1 MVSIKDVAR
10 EAGVAISTVS
20 KVLNNYPNVSEAT
33 RQKVNEVVDRLGF
46 VPNTVAASL
55 SSKKTGRVAL
65 LLKLNLDTSA
75 SDEINMQYISGAIHK
90 AKELQMDVITVFT
103 SMIEDMNVDEVT
115 NYFESQGI
123 RGIIIYGITT
133 KDKVLHKLIDSGRF
147 KIVVVDAPMVNE
159 STSCV
164 GVDNQKAQYDIA
176 KKTITE
182 NKCKKIL
189 YLSGEDNG
197 YVTAQRLEGIKQ
209 LCAEKK
215 LKLTVR
221 CGNFSELRARELTM
235 RFSKNNDCVVCASDL
250 MAIGAMKAL
259 IDMDIF
265 RPVCGFDGIILM
277 GYVGKQMNTVKQDF
291 VQISERA
298 IEELNRLL
306 SGESGRRVIMP
317 HTLVRM
323 KYEDIRVEF

>member
-20 KVLNNYPNVSEAT
+20 KVLNNYPNVSETT
-33 RQKVNEVVDRLGF
+33 RQKVNEVVERLGF

-123 RGIIIYGITT
+123 RGIIIYGLTT
-133 KDKVLHKLIDSGRF
+133 RDKVLHKLIDSGRF
-147 KIVVVDAPMVNE
+147 KIVVIDAPMVNE

-164 GVDNQKAQYDIA
+164 GVDHVKAQYDIA

-189 YLSGEDNG
+189 YISGEENG
-197 YVTAQRLEGIKQ
+197 YVTAQRLEGIKK
-209 LCAEKK
+209 LCEEKK

-221 CGNFSELRARELTM
+221 NGGFSELRARELTM

-323 KYEDIRVEF
+323 KYEDIIR